1 VYQFFDSELFSLKN
15 QSSLPVFVQISEL
28 LIREISAGHL
38 LDGERLPP
46 ERAMAAEMGI
56 SVGTLRKSLTELEKV
71 GLLERRQGS
80 GNYVKAKS
88 DAASVYAF
96 FRIELHKGGG
106 LPSAGVLSIERF
118 KKPSEAPLFGTSP
131 DGHRIR
137 RLRYLN
143 EFPVAVEEIWL
154 DAGYVDKISISDLSD
169 SLYLYY
175 KSRLGLWIT
184 RAEDHVS
191 IDQAPD
197 WSPAKFGLLP
207 GETCGYVERIS
218 WDQDNRPAE
227 FSRTWIDTTKAR
239 YVARIR

>member
-1 VYQFFDSELFSLKN
+1 MYQFFDLERFTLKN

-46 ERAMAAEMGI
+46 ERTMAGQLGT
-56 SVGTLRKSLTELEKV
+56 SVGTLRKSLAELEKV
-71 GLLERRQGS
+71 GLLERRHGS
-80 GNYVKAKS
+80 GNYITAKS
-88 DAASVYAF
+88 DAESVYAF
-96 FRIELHKGGG
+96 FRIELLKGGG
-106 LPSAGVLSIERF
+106 LPSARVLSVDRQV
-118 KKPSEAPLFGTSP
+118 KPVEFPAFGTSSE
-131 DGHRIR
+131 GHRIR
-137 RLRYLN
+137 RLRFLN

-154 DAGYVDKISISDLSD
+154 DAGYSDKIQVSDLSD

-175 KSRLGLWIT
+175 KTRLGFWIT

-197 WSPAKFGLLP
+197 WSSAEFGQLP
-207 GETCGYVERIS
+207 GETCGYIERIS
-218 WDQDNRPAE
+218 WDQDNQSAE
-227 FSRTWIDTTKAR
+227 FSRTWFDTGKAR